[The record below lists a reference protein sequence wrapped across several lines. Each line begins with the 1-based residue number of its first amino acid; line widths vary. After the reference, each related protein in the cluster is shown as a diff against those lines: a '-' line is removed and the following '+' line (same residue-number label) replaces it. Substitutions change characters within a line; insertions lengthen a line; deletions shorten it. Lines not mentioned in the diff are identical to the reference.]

1 MCISGIHLLFRN
13 KFFLAVFERQLQ
25 FLHRSS
31 HALVALNPALDA
43 FHLAHL
49 CLGGFGIL
57 PKLRRLRMQFFLLQL
72 DTLLVDGEVLFQL
85 LSTLLNVF
93 QLLYCYHVLRD

>member
-1 MCISGIHLLFRN
+1 MRISGIHLLFRN
-13 KFFLAVFERQLQ
+13 EFFLAVFERQLQ
-25 FLHRSS
+25 FLHRSTD
-31 HALVALNPALDA
+31 ALVALNPALDA

-57 PKLRRLRMQFFLLQL
+57 PKLRRLRMQLFLLQL
-72 DTLLVDGEVLFQL
+72 DTLLVNGEVLFQL

-93 QLLYCYHVLRD
+93 